1 MTPLSPVGFA
11 QYGNYLALV
20 RGEFEE
26 GYRYVKLALSLMKQ
40 MPSRAHDGD
49 IIYDSNH
56 TKLVVEPMQSAVE
69 NYLEAFK
76 AAMKNG
82 ATRNAMKCSFMYD
95 IESFWSGKKLDA
107 IVEFMK
113 KTMKQMRYH
122 KNVLMLE
129 IILPLFRVALRLTGQ
144 TDTSQQSHLTD
155 VFGETRKEG
164 DIAGKL
170 TTLMLTVSFNGC
182 YEALMFR
189 EFDKALDSA
198 EKFFEEQ
205 SQSTLTMSAPL
216 FHRSL

>member
-1 MTPLSPVGFA
+1 LDGTVKNGKHGMTPLSPVGFA

-113 KTMKQMRYH
+113 KDNEANEVSQK
-122 KNVLMLE
+122 
-129 IILPLFRVALRLTGQ
+129 RVDA
-144 TDTSQQSHLTD
+144 
-155 VFGETRKEG
+155 G
-164 DIAGKL
+164 DYPTI
-170 TTLMLTVSFNGC
+170 VSSGL
-182 YEALMFR
+182 AV
-189 EFDKALDSA
+189 D
-198 EKFFEEQ
+198 
-205 SQSTLTMSAPL
+205 
-216 FHRSL
+216 RSN